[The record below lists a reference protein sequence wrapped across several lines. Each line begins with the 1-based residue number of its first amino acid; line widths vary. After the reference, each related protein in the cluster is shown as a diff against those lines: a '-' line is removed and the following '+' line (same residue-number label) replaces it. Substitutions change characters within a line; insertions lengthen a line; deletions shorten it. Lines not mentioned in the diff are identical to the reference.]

1 MPGGGGLILAPP
13 VQVGLRMLI
22 QISPRPI
29 ALFYIGAGDPRNH
42 PVIYGNMYF
51 WQLRY
56 HAKIATPLWSI
67 HKLSSKKYLDKF
79 FLIYI
84 YVKKNPLLHV
94 IIKPRKKEH
103 LLSQ

>member
-1 MPGGGGLILAPP
+1 MP

-22 QISPRPI
+22 QILPRPI

-56 HAKIATPLWSI
+56 HAKIATPLWGI
-67 HKLSSKKYLDKF
+67 HKLRSKKYSDRVRLDNS
-79 FLIYI
+79 LIPDFY
-84 YVKKNPLLHV
+84 YVKRNSSLA
-94 IIKPRKKEH
+94 
-103 LLSQ
+103 

>member
-1 MPGGGGLILAPP
+1 MGLFLAPP

-22 QISPRPI
+22 QIFPRPI

-56 HAKIATPLWSI
+56 HAKIATPLWGI
-67 HKLSSKKYLDKF
+67 HKLSSKKYLDRVR
-79 FLIYI
+79 LDT
-84 YVKKNPLLHV
+84 
-94 IIKPRKKEH
+94 
-103 LLSQ
+103 